1 MLPRDS
7 SRIWSWPQHYLVD
20 LEFLE
25 KRSNGLP
32 CLWKLRTSACAGRG
46 IMKGGIISVK
56 LFNIL
61 VDAIAWEW
69 TQELQEGSKLEV
81 DKIDH

>member
-1 MLPRDS
+1 
-7 SRIWSWPQHYLVD
+7 
-20 LEFLE
+20 
-25 KRSNGLP
+25 
-32 CLWKLRTSACAGRG
+32 
-46 IMKGGIISVK
+46 MKGGIISVK